1 MRQYLQSIPAFLK
14 RNRLCLLS
22 AACMLAV
29 MLAAAMF
36 TGQWATRPNSY
47 NTYALQA
54 NAWLHGHLELVDGA
68 NYPWLELAIFN
79 ERFYV
84 SFPPFPSYVLLPFAA
99 VFGTN
104 TPDGLIALVFAMLS
118 AVYATRLFTAV
129 TGSDKGL
136 LPMVMYLLVGNGY
149 LYLTLNGWVW
159 FFAQNMCFALSLMA
173 LYYAYVGK
181 GGWSLTFWA
190 CAVGCRPM
198 VVLYLPLLAYLIC
211 RKYLRKSTP
220 DVPIGYGFWQL
231 IRDRWYWMIAPL
243 LIAVSYMTLN
253 ALRFGNVIEFGHNY
267 LPEFSRAGAT
277 PQFSLQSLG
286 KNLLKYLALPE
297 LLPDGSVSFNHTN
310 GNGFYLVNPI
320 FVTALFVWLAAIVRA
335 ARSHLGKPTSA
346 VVREKPLL
354 FLLPL
359 LLALHIVWV
368 CCHSTLGAV
377 QFGNRYLV
385 DLMPYLYLGLLLHS
399 SSPTRLSHYTLPLLY
414 YGTSVN
420 LIGTIISYLF
430 YHVA

>member
-1 MRQYLQSIPAFLK
+1 MKRCPQSISAFLR
-14 RNRLCLLS
+14 RNRSCLLA

-36 TGQWATRPNSY
+36 TGQWATRSNSY

-68 NYPWLELAIFN
+68 NYPWLELAIFD

-99 VFGTN
+99 VLGTN
-104 TPDGLIALVFAMLS
+104 TPDGLIALFFAMLS
-118 AVYATRLFTAV
+118 AVYAARLFTAV

-136 LPMVMYLLVGNGY
+136 LPIVMYLLVGNGY

-198 VVLYLPLLAYLIC
+198 VALYLPLLAYLIC
-211 RKYLRKSTP
+211 RRYLRKSTP
-220 DVPIGYGFWQL
+220 EAPIGYGFWRL
-231 IRDRWYWMIAPL
+231 VRDRWYWAIVPL
-243 LIAVSYMTLN
+243 LIAASYMTLN
-253 ALRFGNVIEFGHNY
+253 ALRFGNVLEFGHNY
-267 LPEFSRAGAT
+267 LPEFSREGAT

-286 KNLLKYLALPE
+286 KNLLEYLRLPE
-297 LLPDGSVSFNHTN
+297 LRNDGVLAFFALN

-320 FVTALFVWLAAIVRA
+320 FITALCVWLSAIVRA
-335 ARSHLGKPTSA
+335 IREHLGKPVLSP
-346 VVREKPLL
+346 VREKPLL
-354 FLLPL
+354 LLLPVL
-359 LLALHIVWV
+359 IVLHILWV

-385 DLMPYLYLGLLLHS
+385 DIMPYLYLGLLLHHANS
-399 SSPTRLSHYTLPLLY
+399 SLLARYTLPLLY
-414 YGTSVN
+414 YGTSIN
-420 LIGTIISYLF
+420 LIGTVLSYKKLL
-430 YHVA
+430 